1 MYRLEHPNP
10 QFERESFKNLNG
22 QWEFEIG
29 KRKDLIGKPLS
40 GKIEVPFCPES
51 ILSGIGNTDF
61 IPDCVYSKV
70 IELTQEDLQGR
81 LVLHFGAVDYFAVV
95 YVNGKKVKKHV
106 GGYTAFEAGI
116 TPFVTVGENR
126 ITVAVHDDVRECV
139 PSGKQSKRKHS
150 YGCFYTR
157 CTGIWQTVWLEK
169 TPCKYIKNFKF
180 YPCIET
186 ASVKTEIV
194 TEGVGKAKVEVFYDG
209 KNVGTAEGQIDYK
222 GELVVQLS
230 ETHLWEIGKGRLY
243 DVTVTF
249 EEDVVKSY
257 FGLREVSYEGRKF
270 LLNGKSVFQRMVL
283 DQGYYPDGI
292 YTAKDLDELT
302 RDIHLAS
309 SLGFNGIRLHQKV
322 FEQRYL
328 YECDKAG
335 MMVWGEFPSW
345 GIKYNTIAF
354 LGEFISQWN
363 ETVEQYFNHPSI
375 ITWCPLNET
384 WEDLDNSKLIRDV
397 RFIDSVYQTTK
408 VLDTTRPCVD
418 VSGGFHG
425 QDTDLYDFH
434 CYEASTNLK
443 EYLERLQNEDVLD
456 VPLLY
461 ADNENL
467 KYRQGLPVSV
477 SEFGGIAFGSFED
490 CGTQEVNRC
499 AVEHEDS
506 WGYGKVE
513 HDENNFIQR
522 YGDLVKL
529 IIGYD
534 KISGFC
540 YTQLYDIEQEQ
551 NGFFTYTRENKFS
564 EKILGEIVR
573 LNQSIAAIEK

>member
-1 MYRLEHPNP
+1 MTL
-10 QFERESFKNLNG
+10 
-22 QWEFEIG
+22 
-29 KRKDLIGKPLS
+29 
-40 GKIEVPFCPES
+40 
-51 ILSGIGNTDF
+51 
-61 IPDCVYSKV
+61 
-70 IELTQEDLQGR
+70 
-81 LVLHFGAVDYFAVV
+81 
-95 YVNGKKVKKHV
+95 
-106 GGYTAFEAGI
+106 
-116 TPFVTVGENR
+116 
-126 ITVAVHDDVRECV
+126 
-139 PSGKQSKRKHS
+139 
-150 YGCFYTR
+150 
-157 CTGIWQTVWLEK
+157 
-169 TPCKYIKNFKF
+169 CKYIKNFKF

-186 ASVKTEIV
+186 VSVKTEIV
-194 TEGVGKAKVEVFYDG
+194 TEGVGKTKVEVFYDG
-209 KNVGTAEGQIDYK
+209 KNVGTSEGQIDYK

-292 YTAKDLDELT
+292 YTAKNLDELT

-309 SLGFNGIRLHQKV
+309 SLGFNGIRLHQKI

-335 MMVWGEFPSW
+335 IMVWGEFPSW

-363 ETVEQYFNHPSI
+363 ENVEQYFNHPSI

-397 RFIDSVYQTTK
+397 RFIDSVYKTTK
-408 VLDTTRPCVD
+408 VLDITRPCVD
-418 VSGGFHG
+418 VSGGYHG

-434 CYEASTNLK
+434 CYETSTKLK
-443 EYLERLQNEDVLD
+443 GYLDRLQKEDVLD

-467 KYRQGLPVSV
+467 KYKQGLPVSV
-477 SEFGGIAFGSFED
+477 SEFGGIAFGNFED

-513 HDENNFIQR
+513 HDEDRFITR

-564 EKILGEIVR
+564 EKIMEEIVR
-573 LNQSIAAIEK
+573 LNQLIAAIEK